1 MSDIFKENTRRKWV
15 LHDYMQVNGGAER
28 LVSTITRNIANF
40 SLGVSGIYP
49 AFSESANTAGIN
61 IEIVG
66 KTPKFIPRIPKA
78 IITFSSRMPCIEHA
92 EVVVYSGIYSP
103 LAVREKGNGKQIYY
117 CHTPPRFAL
126 DRKKQYLEKIPYL
139 IQPIVSIAI
148 DKYHDKYQSCIR
160 KMDLVL
166 TNSRNTQARIYREY
180 GVNSEVV
187 YPPINTTNY
196 KWLNQCD
203 YYLSLGRLE
212 PNKRVDLIIE
222 AFMNMP
228 EKKLVVASGGSQLNF
243 LRAMAGQ
250 SKNIYFLDW
259 VCEEKLIE
267 LIGNSLASIYIPLD
281 EDFGM
286 SAVESM
292 SAGKPVIGVAE
303 GGLMESVIDGVT
315 GILLPKN
322 PQVEDICTAVHA
334 MTKSMALS
342 MRGSCEDRA
351 NYFSEANFISQIESY
366 I

>member
-1 MSDIFKENTRRKWV
+1 
-15 LHDYMQVNGGAER
+15 
-28 LVSTITRNIANF
+28 
-40 SLGVSGIYP
+40 
-49 AFSESANTAGIN
+49 
-61 IEIVG
+61 
-66 KTPKFIPRIPKA
+66 
-78 IITFSSRMPCIEHA
+78 
-92 EVVVYSGIYSP
+92 
-103 LAVREKGNGKQIYY
+103 
-117 CHTPPRFAL
+117 
-126 DRKKQYLEKIPYL
+126 
-139 IQPIVSIAI
+139 
-148 DKYHDKYQSCIR
+148 
-160 KMDLVL
+160 
-166 TNSRNTQARIYREY
+166 
-180 GVNSEVV
+180 
-187 YPPINTTNY
+187 
-196 KWLNQCD
+196 
-203 YYLSLGRLE
+203 
-212 PNKRVDLIIE
+212 NKRVDLIIE

-322 PQVEDICTAVHA
+322 PQVEDICAAVHA